1 MNSFGSWNG
10 FYVFDE
16 DDKDTWNYIPQLERQ
31 IYVRLWDK
39 FNLDRSEESQMK
51 ELVKIDLLS

>member
-10 FYVFDE
+10 FYDFDE

-39 FNLDRSEESQMK
+39 FNLDRSEESRMK